1 MLCGLTHHPDKTP
14 TKVTNLHRKYMAD
27 LIGNRQMFSL
37 QYLPQTSTHA
47 YMISGLLAKHLQDVF
62 EVCYV

>member
-1 MLCGLTHHPDKTP
+1 
-14 TKVTNLHRKYMAD
+14 MAD